1 MENPWNDIPLDIY
14 EAHMSLS
21 NVAQI
26 QALNVLTQKQML
38 AHPDAQSVAIIGV
51 AGGNGLEYCGERFK
65 AVYGIDVNPSYLHI
79 CAQRFRPV
87 LGEKLRL
94 IEMDLRNPESALPE
108 ADLIIANLLIEY
120 VGVGT
125 FCEKAANTQAR
136 YVSCVIHDSDTEH
149 QFVSDSPYQT
159 AFHAVG
165 RLHCDVDEIELTD
178 VMSRHGYYS
187 EYREIVGLPNGK
199 RLIRHDYRLER

>member
-26 QALNVLTQKQML
+26 QALNILTQKQVL

-125 FCEKAANTQAR
+125 FCE
-136 YVSCVIHDSDTEH
+136 
-149 QFVSDSPYQT
+149 
-159 AFHAVG
+159 
-165 RLHCDVDEIELTD
+165 VDEIELTD

-187 EYREIVGLPNGK
+187 GYREIVGLPNGK
-199 RLIRHDYRLER
+199 RFILHDYGFKG